1 MALDTYLED
10 SEKKRDAEMQLHDS
24 REIIPSYWK
33 AYNMGERVIEPEPG
47 DIQTDDEIQQ
57 NSESHS
63 QENLNIMKK
72 VYGMR

>member
-10 SEKKRDAEMQLHDS
+10 SDKKRDANMQLHDS
-24 REIIPSYWK
+24 REILSSYME
-33 AYNMGERVIEPEPG
+33 AYNMGERVIKPE

>member
-1 MALDTYLED
+1 MKIQDV
-10 SEKKRDAEMQLHDS
+10 
-24 REIIPSYWK
+24 REILPGYLK
-33 AYNMGERVIEPEPG
+33 AYAMGGGITEPLTE

-57 NSESHS
+57 NNEPHS